1 MGPPAP
7 GTGSKCHRRRSRLSG
22 SERTTLRHLLV
33 ALAALTLPAAVAAQS
48 PTATNYQVDEPM
60 PLPAGATLVWSDE
73 FDGDALDSAKWGYD
87 GSRNRTGWYNG
98 ELQYYGRRPE
108 NVRVVNG
115 QLIIEARHETLN
127 ARRYPDY
134 GGQAYTSGK
143 IWTKAKAS
151 WTYGYFEVRAKLPCA
166 RGTWPAIWMMP
177 EGSYAW
183 PDGGEIDIMEQV
195 GSQPEVVHGTVHTA
209 LFVHTKG
216 TQRGAELKVP
226 GNCEAFHTYALEWT
240 PHSIRIGVD
249 GRAYM
254 KVLDDQPGGR
264 GAWPFD
270 HPFYLILNLAIGGNW
285 AAAKGIDDAAFPQRM
300 LVDYVR
306 VYRLSR

>member
-1 MGPPAP
+1 MEPDQSGEVE
-7 GTGSKCHRRRSRLSG
+7 GRMIHLSI
-22 SERTTLRHLLV
+22 
-33 ALAALTLPAAVAAQS
+33 ALATATLSAAAAAQS
-48 PTATNYQVDEPM
+48 LTATNYRVDEAM

-73 FDGDALDSAKWGYD
+73 FDGTTLDPAKWGFD
-87 GSRNRTGWYNG
+87 GSRNKSGWYNG
-98 ELQYYGRRPE
+98 ELQYYGQRPE
-108 NVRVVNG
+108 NVRVANG
-115 QLIIEARHETLN
+115 QLIIEARHETLSP
-127 ARRYPDY
+127 RHFPDY

-143 IWTKAKAS
+143 IWTKSKAS
-151 WTYGYFEVRAKLPCA
+151 WTYGYYEIRAKLPCA

-177 EGSYAW
+177 EGRYAW

-209 LFVHTKG
+209 LFTHSKG

-226 GNCEAFHTYALEWT
+226 GNCDAFHAYALEWT
-240 PHSIRIGVD
+240 PHKIRIGAD

-285 AAAKGIDDAAFPQRM
+285 AAAKGLDDAALPQQM

-306 VYRLSR
+306 VYRLRP